1 MSGSSCFAHV
11 DRQAPPLGPSH
22 TAVIA
27 LACLADPALPRLF
40 LPCANQVLQSTQC
53 QDRSGCNATTAVATG
68 FDDPLFAAAAA
79 AFGAAAAEPIRRA
92 VHHCPA
98 MIIISLPSRQDP
110 LSLSSRASPARSRS
124 PTAARAVLLQK
135 ERLRSFLSRTDRPA
149 DAVMER
155 DGRDSAR
162 RGKMSSMA
170 RLASQW
176 PSTVEPG
183 MATRGS

>member
-92 VHHCPA
+92 VPSSWDLISHHCPA
-98 MIIISLPSRQDP
+98 MIIISLPSRRDP

-124 PTAARAVLLQK
+124 PTAARAVLLRK
-135 ERLRSFLSRTDRPA
+135 ERKRSSVAKP
-149 DAVMER
+149 E
-155 DGRDSAR
+155 
-162 RGKMSSMA
+162 
-170 RLASQW
+170 
-176 PSTVEPG
+176 E
-183 MATRGS
+183 RGSFRR